1 MEKNTIRKMD
11 SVSIESQYIVPFS
24 IVLTV
29 HWRIRIFD
37 DKLDSNN
44 NNYYYCVWNRVFSM
58 EIIIIYVHRIG
69 IGRVVMEY
77 LLTNRANDLF

>member
-1 MEKNTIRKMD
+1 MD

-37 DKLDSNN
+37 DKLDSNNNDDNNNN